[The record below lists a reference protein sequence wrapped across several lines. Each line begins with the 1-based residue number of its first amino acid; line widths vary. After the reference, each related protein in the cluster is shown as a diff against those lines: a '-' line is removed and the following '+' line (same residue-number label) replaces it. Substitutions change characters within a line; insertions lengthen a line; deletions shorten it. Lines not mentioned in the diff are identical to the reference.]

1 MRLYHIE
8 GKIGMRPNYFLSIRT
23 RLNLLISNRNETES
37 QNRNETES
45 QNWDETESQNRNE
58 QKGLRRYVHDLCK
71 VHLSLL
77 QKGDQKLIKVEF
89 LVMNGPYV
97 FRQQTIS
104 THLTAHKVLWCYN
117 LSRIYR

>member
-77 QKGDQKLIKVEF
+77 QKGDKKKKK
-89 LVMNGPYV
+89 
-97 FRQQTIS
+97 S
-104 THLTAHKVLWCYN
+104 
-117 LSRIYR
+117 